1 MKRYKITLYVRGED
15 VSEKPWRDVGNI
27 IHHYVLPGMRSI
39 LEEAI
44 GEALEDAG
52 DLDDLISIQQDDED
66 IVASRVEEVSETDG
80 EDVVADTL
88 MQLSWEELCDAG
100 RRLKMQIEPCFDD
113 REWAR

>member
-15 VSEKPWRDVGNI
+15 VSEKPWRDVGSVIQN
-27 IHHYVLPGMRSI
+27 HI
-39 LEEAI
+39 LTGVQSMLEDALA
-44 GEALEDAG
+44 EALEDTG
-52 DLDDLISIQQDDED
+52 GLISIEQDDED
-66 IVASRVEEVSETDG
+66 IVASQVEEVSETDG